1 MRCLLPTGI
10 RVAEGWRGT
19 SFPYIQKQFATLV
32 SRQQQSVFT
41 QLSNLFLPSACQSSF
56 SCLLP
61 EQGGVTPDFRAEFSV
76 VVPAQQTTPCIT
88 SHAALPSPCTVPPR
102 RFGQAAVG
110 RVMRSLPLFIPGAMG
125 SPGEQG
131 RAEGPTDP
139 RSPRWCLFCFPR
151 RWGRR
156 GGAARSRDRAPGRG
170 GGNCPRRAGLREWCG
185 QRGRSSRSALAP
197 REGSVTGNPPPAG
210 PLSSPFPRPPLP
222 VRLAAPTP
230 SAASFPALRFFCG
243 DSPWLRGPVC
253 CPVNK

>member
-32 SRQQQSVFT
+32 SRQQDILICLYAVKQT
-41 QLSNLFLPSACQSSF
+41 LAAQCLSELFLMPAPRAGWGDTRLSSGVLCGGPCSADNS
-56 SCLLP
+56 
-61 EQGGVTPDFRAEFSV
+61 
-76 VVPAQQTTPCIT
+76 CIT
-88 SHAALPSPCTVPPR
+88 SHAALPSPCTVPAR

-131 RAEGPTDP
+131 RAEGTTDP
-139 RSPRWCLFCFPR
+139 RSPRWCLFCFR

-170 GGNCPRRAGLREWCG
+170 GGNCPRRAGTGRAGLREWCG
-185 QRGRSSRSALAP
+185 QRGRSIPL
-197 REGSVTGNPPPAG
+197 GSCPTRGLGDGQPPARWPPFLSFPPPAAPRALG
-210 PLSSPFPRPPLP
+210 SPDALRSQFSSP
-222 VRLAAPTP
+222 
-230 SAASFPALRFFCG
+230 ALL
-243 DSPWLRGPVC
+243 LR
-253 CPVNK
+253 